1 MTDDNEVQAATPD
14 RTEPGP
20 FSHLVEQEWRNLCEV
35 SDRTSPAEYPDMC
48 LITHHELAGAMTEA
62 FFLAKDQSSET
73 LATVTRER
81 DKLRHKLYRPGVL
94 RCAKCNFRLISSVLN
109 ADTGAIYAQETTE
122 HCPNDGAPMWRV
134 SWEEECRASDKWGD
148 DILARATLAE
158 AQRDEA
164 VGALEQSAARF
175 RHYEKLHAE
184 KETPDGDAKA
194 QSNADMAEVCE
205 GVISRIKSSRGA
217 GG

>member
-1 MTDDNEVQAATPD
+1 MTPEQLDDNEVQAA
-14 RTEPGP
+14 
-20 FSHLVEQEWRNLCEV
+20 VERRQLEARYAG
-35 SDRTSPAEYPDMC
+35 TSEQMSADINAVLE
-48 LITHHELAGAMTEA
+48 H
-62 FFLAKDQSSET
+62 